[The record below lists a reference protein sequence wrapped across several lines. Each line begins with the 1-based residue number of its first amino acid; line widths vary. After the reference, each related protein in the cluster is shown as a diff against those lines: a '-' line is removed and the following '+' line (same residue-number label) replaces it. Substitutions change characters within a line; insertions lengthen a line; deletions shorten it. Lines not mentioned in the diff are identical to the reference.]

1 MSKSPPLKSPL
12 LHLKLIGYQFFHYLM
27 LIPILI
33 YLWIRGRRDNLY
45 KKHVGERFG
54 FYHKSKSISKT
65 EHVWV
70 HAVSLGE
77 LRSAVPLIKALLR
90 RGEKIVTTHFTPA
103 GRREALSVFE
113 QEIARG
119 QLTVVYLPLEYGFAF
134 RRFYRHFKPKYGLV
148 MEVEFWPCMII
159 SARKSAIPLF
169 LCNGQYPTKS
179 FNRDTKGIQFRSL
192 VVQYFAGV
200 MVKSEL
206 QADRFASLGV
216 ANIAVTGELRF
227 EQPIPSQQLLRGT
240 EAREIL
246 NRKRIF
252 TIASAVAGEDDTYIK
267 TICAIKDHCYK
278 SGFESPLFIYVPRAP
293 ERFDEVKA
301 LLQQAGL
308 AVGTRQQMYDK
319 ALTPQH
325 TSPHNSPLL
334 DVLLGNS
341 MGEMYFYLSMAD
353 QVIVGGGFTPHGAH
367 NISEALALSKPVIV
381 GPSIWTI
388 EYPAFEAIEA
398 GVLCRVDD
406 QQTLQNEL
414 LRLSQDSE
422 TPGPEQVDQFFSKH
436 TGAVEKTLAAIPELL
451 SSTTSH

>member
-1 MSKSPPLKSPL
+1 MTKSTSINSPL
-12 LHLKLIGYQFFHYLM
+12 LQLKLFGYQLFHYLM
-27 LIPILI
+27 LIPLLL
-33 YLWIRGRRDNLY
+33 YLWLRGRRDNLY
-45 KKHVGERFG
+45 KKHIGERFG
-54 FYHKSKSISKT
+54 FYHNIKPTNKK
-65 EHVWV
+65 EPVWV

-77 LRSAVPLIKALLR
+77 LRSAVPLIRALLD
-90 RGEKIVTTHFTPA
+90 RGENIVTTHFTPA

-113 QEIARG
+113 QNISNG

-134 RRFYRHFKPKYGLV
+134 RRFYRHFQPKYGLV
-148 MEVEFWPCMII
+148 MEVEFWPCMIT
-159 SARKSAIPLF
+159 SAKKSAIPLF

-192 VVQYFAGV
+192 MVSFFAGV

-216 ANIAVTGELRF
+216 TNIAVTGELRF

-240 EAREIL
+240 EARKIL
-246 NRKRIF
+246 NRKTTV
-252 TIASAVAGEDDTYIK
+252 TIASAVAGEDDTYIN
-267 TICAIKDHCYK
+267 TICTIKDSCFK
-278 SGFESPLFIYVPRAP
+278 SDLETPLFIYVPRAP
-293 ERFDEVKA
+293 ERFDEVHEM
-301 LLQQAGL
+301 LRQAGL
-308 AVGTRQQMYDK
+308 NVSTRQNMYDQ
-319 ALTPQH
+319 ALSPQH
-325 TSPHNSPLL
+325 TSPDNNTPL

-398 GVLCRVDD
+398 GVLRQVAD
-406 QQTLQNEL
+406 QQSLQSEL
-414 LRLSQDSE
+414 LNLSKGSKG
-422 TPGPEQVDQFFSKH
+422 PGPTQVDQFFSKH
-436 TGAVEKTLAAIPELL
+436 TGAVEKTLTAIPELL
-451 SSTTSH
+451 SNTTSR